1 MSELDQKSKVEQS
14 LNQPATRRVGAASD
28 SSDLNS
34 AGDVSF
40 APTPEDLPM
49 IVWLVG
55 TEPWFSE
62 FSLEADHVMASLGIK
77 RTRLTQI
84 AGRELRVGRVR
95 RGRYI
100 SPVFR
105 PEDVEQYLNWSRAP
119 STHIK
124 SSTMLSEAADMLKEQ
139 AELLES
145 QFLELKA
152 SMTSDF
158 ETGIRRAV
166 LHSEEMSAAS
176 KTQIQRSF
184 LQFSEQIT
192 DRFAVFS
199 KRQDNFSQQFN
210 QLTNAVEKLQAGQMA
225 ILQTLQE
232 FQVRNAT
239 EMAQHARELTSSL
252 KKVEEQITV
261 ATDDGP
267 ANLRINRAVVRAQKM
282 QRPRL
287 QQKKMQ
293 QIVSDDQQ
301 NSKRVSSVRKRML
314 RSKS

>member
-1 MSELDQKSKVEQS
+1 MNDLEHEIKSEQS
-14 LNQPATRRVGAASD
+14 SSQVVTRRVGAASD
-28 SSDLNS
+28 ISDLNS
-34 AGDVSF
+34 SDDLAF

-49 IVWLVG
+49 VVWLVG

-62 FSLEADHVMASLGIK
+62 FSLEADHVMTSLGIK

-105 PEDVEQYLNWSRAP
+105 PEDVEQYLKWSRAP

-124 SSTMLSEAADMLKEQ
+124 SSTMLSEAADTLKQQ
-139 AELLES
+139 ADLLET
-145 QFLELKA
+145 QFLELKD

-166 LHSEEMSAAS
+166 LQSEEISAAN
-176 KTQIQRSF
+176 KAQIQRSF
-184 LQFSEQIT
+184 LQFSEQMAERLAIFG
-192 DRFAVFS
+192 R
-199 KRQDNFSQQFN
+199 RQDAFAQQFG
-210 QLTNAVEKLQAGQMA
+210 QLTSVIEKLHAGQMA

-232 FQVRNAT
+232 SQVRNST
-239 EMAQHARELTSSL
+239 EMAQHAKDLESSL
-252 KKVEEQITV
+252 AKVEEKITS
-261 ATDDGP
+261 ATEIESD
-267 ANLRINRAVVRAQKM
+267 NLRINRAVVRAQKM

-287 QQKKMQ
+287 QNKKMLQTLSDVQKK
-293 QIVSDDQQ
+293 
-301 NSKRVSSVRKRML
+301 SKRVPTVRKRML
-314 RSKS
+314 RSKV

>member
-1 MSELDQKSKVEQS
+1 MSELDQNSKVEQS

-34 AGDVSF
+34 ASDVSF

-145 QFLELKA
+145 HFLELKA

-176 KTQIQRSF
+176 RAQIQRSF
-184 LQFSEQIT
+184 LQFSEQIA

-239 EMAQHARELTSSL
+239 EMAHHARELTSSL

-267 ANLRINRAVVRAQKM
+267 VNLRINRAVVRAQKM